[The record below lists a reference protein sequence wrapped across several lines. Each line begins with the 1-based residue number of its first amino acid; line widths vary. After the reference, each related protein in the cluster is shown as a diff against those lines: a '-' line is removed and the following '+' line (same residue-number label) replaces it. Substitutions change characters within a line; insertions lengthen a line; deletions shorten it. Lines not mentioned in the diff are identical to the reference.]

1 MPFDPQNCFTVWRAN
16 LIKRIFMRSIIAVAL
31 MLFCFFSSNSFAHDT
46 GNCAQVESALERLDC
61 YDGQAKLQSSLPR
74 PTGDEALSS
83 KVVLQPSAPSAPPES
98 AQPVSKKP
106 SFLSRPVGDPV
117 EYSATIAEIKKSQQK
132 VFVVLSNEQ
141 IWRIQKS
148 HLTSFKVGDKALI
161 KQGMVGG
168 FIMRI
173 EGGGSYRVKQIQ

>member
-1 MPFDPQNCFTVWRAN
+1 MGKTGKEKNTVNKAKHSKLMDR
-16 LIKRIFMRSIIAVAL
+16 KR
-31 MLFCFFSSNSFAHDT
+31 N
-46 GNCAQVESALERLDC
+46 
-61 YDGQAKLQSSLPR
+61 KLKK
-74 PTGDEALSS
+74 EAELR
-83 KVVLQPSAPSAPPES
+83 KEHLKA
-98 AQPVSKKP
+98 
-106 SFLSRPVGDPV
+106 
-117 EYSATIAEIKKSQQK
+117 IIKKSQQK

>member
-1 MPFDPQNCFTVWRAN
+1 
-16 LIKRIFMRSIIAVAL
+16 MRSIITAAL

-61 YDGQAKLQSSLPR
+61 YDGQAKLLSSL
-74 PTGDEALSS
+74 PTGDETVSS
-83 KVVLQPSAPSAPPES
+83 KVVSQPSAPSAPPES
-98 AQPVSKKP
+98 APPESAPPESAQLVSKKP
-106 SFLSRPVGDPV
+106 SFLSRPIGALV

-148 HLTSFKVGDKALI
+148 HLTSFKIGDKALI

>member
-1 MPFDPQNCFTVWRAN
+1 
-16 LIKRIFMRSIIAVAL
+16 

>member
-1 MPFDPQNCFTVWRAN
+1 MPLEPQNCFALWRVN
-16 LIKRIFMRSIIAVAL
+16 PIKRIFMRSFITAAL

-61 YDGQAKLQSSLPR
+61 YDGQAKLLSSL
-74 PTGDEALSS
+74 PTGDETVSS
-83 KVVLQPSAPSAPPES
+83 KVVSQPSAPSAPPES
-98 AQPVSKKP
+98 AQLVSKKP
-106 SFLSRPVGDPV
+106 SFLSRPIGAPV

-148 HLTSFKVGDKALI
+148 HLTSFKIGDKALI